1 MRAMAVRSD
10 PALDRARLVDAAFA
24 LLEANGL
31 DALTMRRLA
40 ARLGVQAP
48 ALYWHV
54 ADKAELMGM
63 MAARIYAA
71 AYAGAGAGAGDAAD
85 PGGWLIGFGTALR
98 ASFTAHRDGARL
110 CAGARPTR
118 QADPEAHAATITA
131 PLVALGL
138 TRERALVCQ
147 ATVISYTLGWT
158 LFEANGPMR
167 DHLAQMMAFP
177 ASFATGLE
185 ALVAGLVRA

>member
-24 LLEANGL
+24 LLEADGL
-31 DALTMRRLA
+31 EALTMRRLA

-71 AYAGAGAGAGDAAD
+71 AYAGASEAAD
-85 PGGWLIGFGTALR
+85 PGSWLIGFGTALR

-110 CAGARPTR
+110 CAGASPTR

-138 TRERALVCQ
+138 ARERALVCQ

-158 LFEANGPMR
+158 LFEVNGPMR

-177 ASFATGLE
+177 ASFVTGLE
-185 ALVAGLVRA
+185 ALVEGLVRA